1 MSESKRTEKVDTAL
15 QGLLRDFES
24 GNIADTVARA
34 VFPMIAD
41 IPSAKWSLLNR
52 ILMVKAGTSDAR
64 GYRQWREG
72 GRQVKK
78 GCKAIHILG
87 PRMVKK
93 EKVPGETEMH
103 LVGFVSIPVFR
114 AEDTDGEPLAY
125 ENLAVPDLPLLDVAR
140 RWGINVR
147 AVSFQ
152 GEFFGRYR
160 LLDDEIILCT
170 PEEGTFFHELAHA
183 AHHRVLKSRGDSMK
197 GGQDWKQ
204 EIVAELSA
212 AVLCRLVG
220 RSHHDTSGNS
230 YRYVAGYAEKAKKD
244 VLKAIATVIGDV
256 ERILNL
262 IVGSDE
268 PAAVT
273 A

>member
-1 MSESKRTEKVDTAL
+1 MDNHHPTTIANPAL
-15 QGLLRDFES
+15 QGLLRDFAS
-24 GNIADTVARA
+24 GNFTDAVALA

-87 PRMVKK
+87 PRMVKE
-93 EKVPGETEMH
+93 EKDSGETEMH
-103 LVGFVSIPVFR
+103 LVGFISIPVFR
-114 AEDTDGEPLAY
+114 AVDTDGEPLAY

-152 GEFFGRYR
+152 GDYFGRYR

-170 PEEGTFFHELAHA
+170 PEEG
-183 AHHRVLKSRGDSMK
+183 
-197 GGQDWKQ
+197 
-204 EIVAELSA
+204 LSF
-212 AVLCRLVG
+212 
-220 RSHHDTSGNS
+220 TS
-230 YRYVAGYAEKAKKD
+230 
-244 VLKAIATVIGDV
+244 
-256 ERILNL
+256 
-262 IVGSDE
+262 
-268 PAAVT
+268 
-273 A
+273 